1 MQFASAWQAAS
12 TVLPQLPLSAVL
24 MQSAHGSVS
33 EFTVPGV
40 AQYSVAH
47 LVAQPPVAL
56 QTQLAMYWK

>member
-1 MQFASAWQAAS
+1 
-12 TVLPQLPLSAVL
+12 VLPQLPLSAVL